1 MHNVHITACLINK
14 ILVCHLYIVQETH
27 KTEEKKKPIK
37 YNLRNLLHFKSH
49 VLHIKRRLGWNHF
62 NLHDKIQT
70 HVTK

>member
-1 MHNVHITACLINK
+1 MLNQQNTCMSFI
-14 ILVCHLYIVQETH
+14 YS
-27 KTEEKKKPIK
+27 KKPIK
-37 YNLRNLLHFKSH
+37 YNLQNLLHFKSH